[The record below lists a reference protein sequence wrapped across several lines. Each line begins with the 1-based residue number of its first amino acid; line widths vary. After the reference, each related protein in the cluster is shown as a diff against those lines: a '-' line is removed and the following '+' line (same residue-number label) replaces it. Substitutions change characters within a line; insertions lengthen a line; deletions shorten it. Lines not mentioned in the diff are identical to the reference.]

1 MAKSFNLLRQKM
13 KPESEKRAREKT
25 AQLLKEMPMN
35 ELRQARQMSQERLA
49 EMLGKK
55 QASVSKIE
63 HRTDMYI
70 STLRSYIEAM
80 GGQLKIVAHFPDGDV
95 VINQFHELDGKKI
108 RVA

>member
-1 MAKSFNLLRQKM
+1 M
-13 KPESEKRAREKT
+13 KPEAQKRAKEKT
-25 AQLLKEMPMN
+25 DQLLKEMPMN
-35 ELRQARQMSQERLA
+35 ELRHARQMSQERLA

-80 GGQLKIVAHFPDGDV
+80 GGQLKIVAHFPDGDI
-95 VINQFHELDGKKI
+95 VINQFQELDGKKI
-108 RVA
+108 KAA

>member
-1 MAKSFNLLRQKM
+1 MAKSFNLLRAKM
-13 KPESEKRAREKT
+13 TSENRKKAQEETKR
-25 AQLLKEMPMN
+25 LLREMPMN

-55 QASVSKIE
+55 QANVSKIE

-80 GGQLKIVAHFPDGDV
+80 GGQLKIVAHFPDGDI
-95 VINQFHELDGKKI
+95 VINQFQEIGEKK
-108 RVA
+108 VKAA